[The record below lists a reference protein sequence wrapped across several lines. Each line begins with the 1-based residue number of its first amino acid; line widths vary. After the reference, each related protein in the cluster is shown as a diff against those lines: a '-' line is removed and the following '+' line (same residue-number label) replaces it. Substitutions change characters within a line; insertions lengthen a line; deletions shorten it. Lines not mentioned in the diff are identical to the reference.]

1 VFIVI
6 AVVSVIVIVGSF
18 LLRSGGSD
26 GDGSTDHA
34 VDVPTGTTSTPTA
47 QPAALPRAPRSGATD
62 SASGKPTD
70 LPSGF
75 PGEGLTLPP
84 LPPLPGLAGH
94 GGSVGLPRIHV
105 KLEVFSA
112 QPIGIVGWQV
122 PTNPDTPSGV
132 SRGVGKHWSKTI
144 IAYGRPDYARLFF
157 GAGPSGTPVT
167 CVITVDG
174 KVTERRST
182 DGPYGRTM
190 CQG

>member
-1 VFIVI
+1 MI
-6 AVVSVIVIVGSF
+6 AVVSVIVIVASF

-34 VDVPTGTTSTPTA
+34 VDVPTGTTTTPTA
-47 QPAALPRAPRSGATD
+47 QPAALPRAPRSGATTPGD
-62 SASGKPTD
+62 TSTD
-70 LPSGF
+70 LPPGF

-84 LPPLPGLAGH
+84 LAPPPGLAGK
-94 GGSVGLPRIHV
+94 GGSVGLPKIHV

-122 PTNPDTPSGV
+122 PTNPDTPTGV
-132 SRGVGKHWSKTI
+132 SRGVGTRWSKTI

-167 CVITVDG
+167 CVITVNG